1 MLKKT
6 ITYTDLNGEQQT
18 DELYFNMS
26 KAELGRMQVKM
37 DGKYID
43 YLQSLVAGKKI
54 EALYDFFY
62 NLVLDSYGE
71 KSSDGKKFLK
81 SPEKRYEFECSVAF
95 SEVLI
100 DTIGDAD
107 KMAAFTKGILPPD
120 MVTAAGDMDERA
132 IKALPTQS

>member
-6 ITYTDLNGEQQT
+6 ITYTDLNNESQT
-18 DELYFNMS
+18 ETFYFNMN

-54 EALYDFFY
+54 EALYNFFY

-71 KSSDGKKFLK
+71 KSDDGKRFVK
-81 SPEKRYEFECSVAF
+81 SPEKRADFECSVAF
-95 SEVLI
+95 SEILI
-100 DTIGDAD
+100 DTIGDSD
-107 KMAAFTKGILPPD
+107 KMSSFTKGILPPD
-120 MVTAAGDMDERA
+120 MVTAAGDVRVE
-132 IKALPTQS
+132 ALPSES

>member
-1 MLKKT
+1 MLTKT
-6 ITYTDLNGEQQT
+6 ITYTDLNGVEQT
-18 DELYFNMS
+18 ETHLFNMN

-43 YLQSLVAGKKI
+43 YLQQLVDGKKI

-71 KSSDGKKFLK
+71 KSEDGKHFYKDA
-81 SPEKRYEFECSVAF
+81 ERRANFECSVAF
-95 SEVLI
+95 SEILI

-107 KMAAFTKGILPPD
+107 KMSAFTKGILPPD
-120 MVTAAGDMDERA
+120 MVTKAGDVRVEAIETKASRA
-132 IKALPTQS
+132 

>member
-6 ITYTDLNGEQQT
+6 VTYTDLNGNPQT
-18 DELYFNMS
+18 DVCYFNMN

-43 YLQSLVAGKKI
+43 HLKGLIEKKRI

-71 KSSDGKKFLK
+71 KSDDGLRFMKD
-81 SPEKRYEFECSVAF
+81 PETRWKFECSVAF
-95 SEVLI
+95 SEILI
-100 DTIGDAD
+100 DVIGDKD
-107 KMAAFTKGILPPD
+107 KMSDFVKGILPPD
-120 MVTAAGDMDERA
+120 MLTSAGDIDAAA
-132 IKALPTQS
+132 IPADV

>member
-6 ITYTDLNGEQQT
+6 ITYTTLNGEEVT
-18 DELYFNMS
+18 ETHLFNMT

-62 NLVLDSYGE
+62 NLVLDSHGE
-71 KSSDGKKFLK
+71 KSDDGRKFVK
-81 SPEKRYEFECSVAF
+81 SPLMRAEFECSIAF
-95 SEVLI
+95 SEILI

-107 KMAAFTKGILPPD
+107 KMSAFTKGILPPD
-120 MVTAAGDMDERA
+120 MVAKDGDINVKDIEAASA
-132 IKALPTQS
+132 NA